1 MYQKRVVQIQLTS
14 TLLLRKIY
22 AQFGFIC
29 SIDFK
34 EKREKYK
41 ELAYTDESDAVT
53 ADDDGQV
60 ILNP

>member
-1 MYQKRVVQIQLTS
+1 M
-14 TLLLRKIY
+14 
-22 AQFGFIC
+22 QFGFIC